1 MSITISPAVVEYET
15 ARGDL
20 IETITPFIENGFD
33 DLVRA
38 SIDVAQIKTRALKQ
52 AGDTSGVISE
62 QELQSAEFQALLMR
76 VAQMSIEDARK
87 EVETIILPQ
96 KRFVSDLYKLVF
108 ERALKL
114 RNASTN
120 REPPELAEYVRDI
133 YVRVA
138 KDLLKNTNSL
148 NHDQLNALITLRS
161 LNALQAMLPLSE
173 IYVSNTD
180 KESIAE
186 QDAAIVAAA
195 AAASE
200 LPVVKRHHANSPIS
214 PLSQGTPLL
223 GADADGGASESPV
236 VVRSELIASPP
247 AATSQQRQHHVSTSA
262 SSSSRHHNDNNNN
275 DDYSMTPTPSP
286 PLPSRQQQHSKT
298 KPSHT
303 ISRRRR

>member
-1 MSITISPAVVEYET
+1 MTISPAVVEYET

-52 AGDTSGVISE
+52 TGGDTSNAISE

-114 RNASTN
+114 RNARTN
-120 REPPELAEYVRDI
+120 KEPPELAEYVRDI

-195 AAASE
+195 AMAAE
-200 LPVVKRHHANSPIS
+200 LPAVKRHHANSPIS

-223 GADADGGASESPV
+223 GADADDGNSESSV
-236 VVRSELIASPP
+236 VVRSELIASPS
-247 AATSQQRQHHVSTSA
+247 AATTSQQRQHHVQ
-262 SSSSRHHNDNNNN
+262 ND

-286 PLPSRQQQHSKT
+286 PLPSRQQQQHTTKT
-298 KPSHT
+298 KSLHT
-303 ISRRRR
+303 ISRRSRR